1 MTRPTAS
8 VHPSRPSPGTPGM
21 HDWTERR
28 RPAILVGMKAAE
40 ATGASELHDEA
51 IVVEGH
57 AHTINAVIA
66 QGIDP
71 WKEQPTGAFDYA
83 RARRGGVDVV
93 FEHLY
98 VEDEY
103 NDYNHTVKQACRL
116 IECFYRV
123 LEANR
128 DRMELAFD
136 AGEARRIAARGRMAV
151 VLALE
156 GGFDMEGDADV
167 LRLFRRMGV
176 RMVQFVNHDTTNAM
190 ADSWAE
196 ARWGGVSAHGREI
209 IREMNRLGIV
219 IDISHA
225 SDRTKRDIVEA
236 SDAPVVSSHNGLK
249 RFSSFVG
256 NLDDETLKAMAA
268 KGGLVGLHSAGW
280 ILQQRSLDWGYYGP
294 HKAPAPPSASRP
306 RVNTPA
312 RQPTDLGDYIRALDA
327 RMRDKWLETYGY
339 GQPWRERQVEAV
351 RLGAPLPTVADW
363 AAQVRYVVEAAGA
376 EHVGIGLDM
385 MSGGHWLRDF
395 DATSYPR
402 LTEALLAEGLP
413 PDTVRGILGEN
424 WLRVLEAAQRGGR

>member
-1 MTRPTAS
+1 
-8 VHPSRPSPGTPGM
+8 
-21 HDWTERR
+21 
-28 RPAILVGMKAAE
+28 
-40 ATGASELHDEA
+40 
-51 IVVEGH
+51 VEGH

-71 WKEQPTGAFDYA
+71 WKEQLTGAFDYA

-93 FEHLY
+93 IEHLY

-103 NDYNHTVKQACRL
+103 NDYNYTVKQACRL

-136 AGEARRIAARGRMAV
+136 AGEARRIVARGRMAV

-167 LRLFRRMGV
+167 LRLFHRMGV

-196 ARWGGVSAHGREI
+196 ARWGGVSTHGREI

-225 SDRTKRDIVEA
+225 SDRTKRDVIEA

-280 ILQQRSLDWGYYGP
+280 MRACGTSGWRRTGTDSRGG
-294 HKAPAPPSASRP
+294 SVRSRP
-306 RVNTPA
+306 CASA
-312 RQPTDLGDYIRALDA
+312 RRF
-327 RMRDKWLETYGY
+327 RR
-339 GQPWRERQVEAV
+339 WRTG
-351 RLGAPLPTVADW
+351 RL
-363 AAQVRYVVEAAGA
+363 R
-376 EHVGIGLDM
+376 
-385 MSGGHWLRDF
+385 
-395 DATSYPR
+395 
-402 LTEALLAEGLP
+402 
-413 PDTVRGILGEN
+413 
-424 WLRVLEAAQRGGR
+424 

>member
-1 MTRPTAS
+1 MQAAGAS
-8 VHPSRPSPGTPGM
+8 DR
-21 HDWTERR
+21 
-28 RPAILVGMKAAE
+28 
-40 ATGASELHDEA
+40 GASELHDEA

-71 WKEQPTGAFDYA
+71 WKEQATGTFDYA
-83 RARRGGVDVV
+83 RARRGGVDMV

-103 NDYNHTVKQACRL
+103 NDYNYTVKQACRL
-116 IECFYRV
+116 IECFYRT

-128 DRMELAFD
+128 DRMELALD
-136 AGEARRIAARGRMAV
+136 AGEVRRVVARGRMAV

-156 GGFDMEGDADV
+156 GGFDMEGDPEV
-167 LRLFRRMGV
+167 LRLFHRLGV
-176 RMVQFVNHDTTNAM
+176 RAMQFVNHDTTNAM

-209 IREMNRLGIV
+209 IREMNRLGIL

-225 SDRTKRDIVEA
+225 SDAAKRGIIDA

-256 NLDDETLKAMAA
+256 NLEDDTLRAMAA

-294 HKAPAPPSASRP
+294 HNAPAPPSASPP
-306 RVNTPA
+306 RADPIAA
-312 RQPTDLGDYIRALDA
+312 RQPRDLGDYIRGLDA
-327 RMRDKWLETYGY
+327 RMRDKWLDTYGY
-339 GQPWRERQVEAV
+339 GQPWRERQREAL
-351 RLGAPLPTVADW
+351 RLGAPLPTVEDW
-363 AAQVRYVVEAAGA
+363 AHQVRYVVETVGA
-376 EHVGIGLDM
+376 DHVGIGLDM

-395 DATSYPR
+395 DATCYPR
-402 LTEALLAEGLP
+402 LTQALLAEGLSR
-413 PDTVRGILGEN
+413 DTVRKILGES
-424 WLRVLEAAQRGGR
+424 WLRVLEAATA